1 MNEAILALRHAK
13 NRWVLTPK
21 VPKLELDPWLFC
33 IDLEGGTCAPF
44 AAPAGWA
51 AVADA
56 ASDVIVLAL
65 MTVENVLSKKQRAR
79 TEPLAG
85 DSTFEPSV
93 GAPGSDFEVFRTVV
107 GGVPVDYHKRR
118 DLLADQ
124 AWPFGTQARKRCD
137 NIDFCDLDEH
147 ALQCICFG
155 CKSAQLTLSSWLFS
169 PTLAPFNE
177 TCAVN

>member
-124 AWPFGTQARKRCD
+124 AWP
-137 NIDFCDLDEH
+137 LEH
-147 ALQCICFG
+147 RRANDAIILTFVTWTSMHC
-155 CKSAQLTLSSWLFS
+155 SAFASDASRR
-169 PTLAPFNE
+169 N
-177 TCAVN
+177 